1 MEKALYEEGYEFPEE
16 HNLTEDP
23 LFIEFYKKQER
34 WIESGETTPEHKRE
48 AEMIIAILNNLEI
61 REGQVEDLEYE
72 LEQVNDEN
80 AVYRKKERFKYWG
93 V

>member
-1 MEKALYEEGYEFPEE
+1 
-16 HNLTEDP
+16 
-23 LFIEFYKKQER
+23 
-34 WIESGETTPEHKRE
+34 
-48 AEMIIAILNNLEI
+48 MIIAILNNLEI
-61 REGQVEDLEYE
+61 REGQGEDLEYE